1 MFLISVKFVQTS
13 VDYWFR
19 NQIDNSLKT
28 ALEIGKINYKYI
40 QDNLEHLLDRFTNK
54 NFNKH
59 SEKELIKITSA
70 FAKENNIGILILK
83 EDEKVVGYISEDW
96 KKIWDELNSKIE
108 WDSIEKKG
116 EFWVNIY
123 SFEESDY
130 VIGVSPLSKKRYT
143 RLRFYN
149 RGDKT

>member
-1 MFLISVKFVQTS
+1 MRT
-13 VDYWFR
+13 
-19 NQIDNSLKT
+19 
-28 ALEIGKINYKYI
+28 G
-40 QDNLEHLLDRFTNK
+40 
-54 NFNKH
+54 
-59 SEKELIKITSA
+59 
-70 FAKENNIGILILK
+70 
-83 EDEKVVGYISEDW
+83 